1 MNATFTGKEVINM
14 ADPKNAKAETTGC
27 CSGSDFKFP
36 EGKSKEMSR
45 MMEKFCGE
53 GSSFDCSAMM
63 EKFRGE
69 DGSMDC
75 GDMMKTMQKM
85 CGSDSEEKES
95 E

>member
-1 MNATFTGKEVINM
+1 M
-14 ADPKNAKAETTGC
+14 ADPKNTKTETAEC

-36 EGKSKEMSR
+36 MGGKEDMSR
-45 MMEKFCGE
+45 MMDKFCGE

-63 EKFRGE
+63 EKYRGE

-75 GDMMKTMQKM
+75 GEMMKNMQKM

>member
-1 MNATFTGKEVINM
+1 
-14 ADPKNAKAETTGC
+14 
-27 CSGSDFKFP
+27 
-36 EGKSKEMSR
+36 

-75 GDMMKTMQKM
+75 GEMKKAMQKM
-85 CGSDSEEKES
+85 FGTDSE
-95 E
+95 